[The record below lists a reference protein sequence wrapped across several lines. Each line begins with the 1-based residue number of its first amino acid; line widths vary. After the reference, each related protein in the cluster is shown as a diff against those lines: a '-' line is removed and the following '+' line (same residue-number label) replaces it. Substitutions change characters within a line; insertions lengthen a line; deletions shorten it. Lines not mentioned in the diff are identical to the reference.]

1 MNRQRFLLWDIPTR
15 VFHWTLVL
23 CVAAAVV
30 SGQLGGNLIDWHGR
44 IGLAVVGLLAF
55 RLVWGVA
62 GTTYARFRQFFPTP
76 SRLRAYLKGE
86 WQGEGHNPLGALA
99 VFGLLG
105 LLTVQVA
112 TGLFSNDD
120 IAFSGPLA
128 DLVGRELSNRLTGL
142 HHLAGDA
149 LIGLVALH
157 VAAIFFYAHARGRNL
172 LKPML
177 TGWQQGEGEP
187 ARGGGVLALLVALIV
202 AALAVYGASGAW
214 LPEPPPPPPAAE
226 TPSW

>member
-1 MNRQRFLLWDIPTR
+1 MNSQRFLLWDIPTR

-23 CVAAAVV
+23 CVVAAVV

-76 SRLRAYLKGE
+76 SRLRTYLNGE

-112 TGLFSNDD
+112 TGLFSNND

-128 DLVGRELSNRLTGL
+128 DLIGKEVSNRLTGL

-157 VAAIFFYAHARGRNL
+157 VGAIFFYAHARGRNL

-177 TGWQQGEGEP
+177 TGWQQGEGES
-187 ARGGGVLALLVALIV
+187 ARGGGLPALLVALAV